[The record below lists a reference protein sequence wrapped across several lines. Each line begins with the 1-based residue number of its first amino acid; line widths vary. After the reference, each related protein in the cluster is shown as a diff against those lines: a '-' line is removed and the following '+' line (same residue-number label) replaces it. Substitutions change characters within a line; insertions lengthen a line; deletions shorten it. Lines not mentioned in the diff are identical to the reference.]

1 MARRRNIHIK
11 RAIGKVL
18 QEKKEP
24 LSIRQ
29 IADIL
34 SNDNPRYYNFNT
46 KKMGQVLV
54 GAKGIKIIRKTSLKG
69 KLYEMIDK
77 RIYDRWILGE
87 D

>member
-1 MARRRNIHIK
+1 MAKRRNIHIK
-11 RAIGKVL
+11 KAIGKVL

>member
-11 RAIGKVL
+11 KAIGKVL